1 MARKTVF
8 IDIDGTIFKH
18 YGNLNM
24 MVLQEPELIRGTVE
38 KFLEW
43 RKKEYYIVLT
53 TARLEGMRQITQ
65 KQLTDAG
72 LFYDQMIM
80 GLPPG
85 ARVLINDEGSKVKA
99 HSVSL
104 KRDEGFVNFDWETVG
119 LSN

>member
-85 ARVLINDEGSKVKA
+85 ARILINDEKPDGTNTATSFCI
-99 HSVSL
+99 
-104 KRDEGFVNFDWETVG
+104 KRDSGIRDINI
-119 LSN
+119 

>member
-85 ARVLINDEGSKVKA
+85 ARILINDEKPDGTKTATSFCI
-99 HSVSL
+99 
-104 KRDEGFVNFDWETVG
+104 KRDSGIRDINI
-119 LSN
+119 

>member
-85 ARVLINDEGSKVKA
+85 ARVLINDEKPDGTKTATSFCI
-99 HSVSL
+99 
-104 KRDEGFVNFDWETVG
+104 KRDSGIRDINI
-119 LSN
+119 

>member
-43 RKKEYYIVLT
+43 RKKEYYIDLT

-85 ARVLINDEGSKVKA
+85 ARILINDEKPDGTKTATSFCI
-99 HSVSL
+99 
-104 KRDEGFVNFDWETVG
+104 KRDSGIRDINI
-119 LSN
+119 

>member
-24 MVLQEPELIRGTVE
+24 MVSQEPELIRGTVE

-85 ARVLINDEGSKVKA
+85 ARVLINDEKPDGTKTATSFCI
-99 HSVSL
+99 
-104 KRDEGFVNFDWETVG
+104 KRDSGIRDINI
-119 LSN
+119 